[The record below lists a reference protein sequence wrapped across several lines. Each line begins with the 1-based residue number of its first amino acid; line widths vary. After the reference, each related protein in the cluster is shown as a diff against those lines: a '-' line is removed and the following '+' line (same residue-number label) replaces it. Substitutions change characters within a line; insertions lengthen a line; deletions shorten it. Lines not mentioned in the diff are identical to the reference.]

1 MWLDLA
7 VSIVVVLSEQ
17 KMYVTT
23 ESGEEIV
30 YTVSTGHEDTP
41 TPPMATTIDRKYEVV
56 TLIGPGYTIPDVP
69 WVMCPV
75 ENPEHCIHPNTTDTP
90 VGEPAS
96 LGCVRMEEEDA
107 KELFSIT
114 EEGTTTFAVIEHNGV

>member
-30 YTVSTGHEDTP
+30 YTVSTGSEDTP
-41 TPPMATTIDRKYEVV
+41 TPPMSTTIDRKYEVA
-56 TLIGPGYTIPDVP
+56 TLIGPGYVIPDVP
-69 WVMCPV
+69 WIMCPV

-107 KELFSIT
+107 KELFAIT
-114 EEGTTTFAVIEHNGV
+114 EEGTTFAVIEHNGV